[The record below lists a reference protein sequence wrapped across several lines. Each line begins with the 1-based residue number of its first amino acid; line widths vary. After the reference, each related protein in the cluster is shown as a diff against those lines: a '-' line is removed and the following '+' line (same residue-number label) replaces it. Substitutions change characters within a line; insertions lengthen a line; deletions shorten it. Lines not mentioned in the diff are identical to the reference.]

1 MSMSFQE
8 KLPFYLRIAAIVKAN
23 KKRHEEENGKM
34 VKKRQIHVFVSLVN
48 LCIIGFL
55 ILLCPQSLIHQQ
67 KSNPLY
73 TVAHSVNYC
82 HPLKPHQWNSAQ
94 AQGYV
99 SDSKMQTFLHCL
111 FILFGAFRRVQSPL
125 LLPNWCDLAGGRG
138 RSEILP
144 KGRIIYWWPY
154 DDEVVNKHKVVK

>member
-1 MSMSFQE
+1 M
-8 KLPFYLRIAAIVKAN
+8 KPN
-23 KKRHEEENGKM
+23 KKKHEEENGKM
-34 VKKRQIHVFVSLVN
+34 VKTRHIHVFVSLVN

-55 ILLCPQSLIHQQ
+55 ILLCPRSLTHEQ

-73 TVAHSVNYC
+73 TVTHSVNYC

-94 AQGYV
+94 TKGYV
-99 SDSKMQTFLHCL
+99 TDFKTQKCLHCL
-111 FILFGAFRRVQSPL
+111 FILFGAFHCVWSSL
-125 LLPNWCDLAGGRG
+125 LLPNWCNLAGGGG